1 MVSMQLNTP
10 AINKFHFTNHSGYFV
25 ILLISCGATP
35 ANTADA
41 NVIGSYILLERRKE
55 GYHHQLLAVVSEMRG
70 SAHRKH
76 LVYRIS

>member
-1 MVSMQLNTP
+1 MQLNTP
-10 AINKFHFTNHSGYFV
+10 AINKFHFTNQVGTYFV

-35 ANTADA
+35 AMTADA